1 MALTSSLPCID
12 NLSFQLSRHGLD
24 ENRNIK
30 PAFYYSWSEPF
41 DLDFAG
47 KTHSNPKRSRSLP
60 SALVAKRK
68 ETAQPGLKRTRERD
82 ENSEETCGFVKAG
95 AETHST
101 NFHTSTGHLTLSVN
115 KYANQATRHKES
127 DTAVDLTE
135 SSDDEVTGLLVNPL
149 SSNTDLLPPSVLT
162 EITDSHKLI
171 QNRSRT
177 LSDSG
182 PLKRTLEANENAN
195 DKKRRRPRLDFEK
208 MQLSRNAFVHV
219 PKSDRSMLDEV
230 YFRPIMA
237 FNMDEWRWTWQN
249 WITFI
254 SVRNA
259 NDNASKHK

>member
-68 ETAQPGLKRTRERD
+68 ETTQPGLKRTRERD

-135 SSDDEVTGLLVNPL
+135 SSDDEVSGLLVNPL
-149 SSNTDLLPPSVLT
+149 TSNTDLLPPSVLT

-171 QNRSRT
+171 QNGSRT
-177 LSDSG
+177 PSDSG

-237 FNMDEWRWTWQN
+237 FNMDE
-249 WITFI
+249 
-254 SVRNA
+254 
-259 NDNASKHK
+259 